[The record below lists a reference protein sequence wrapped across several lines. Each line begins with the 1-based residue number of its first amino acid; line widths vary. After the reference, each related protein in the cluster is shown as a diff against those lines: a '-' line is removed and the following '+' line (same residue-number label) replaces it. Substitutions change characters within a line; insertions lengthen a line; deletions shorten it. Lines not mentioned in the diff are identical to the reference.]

1 MLKQLEE
8 MKKRVGKEHHE
19 VISYTQHVIDTL
31 DQLYEEHMRLVGA
44 NALSGLS
51 ANGAEERTF
60 QEDIIKFKQILYSNL
75 EKTVQ
80 DLEHNGDKNWNKNF
94 KDGVE

>member
-8 MKKRVGKEHHE
+8 MKKRIGKEHHD
-19 VISYTQHVIDTL
+19 VIIYTQHVIDTL
-31 DQLYEEHMRLVGA
+31 DQLYQEHMRLVGA
-44 NALSGLS
+44 NALSGMS
-51 ANGAEERTF
+51 SNGAEERTF
-60 QEDIIKFKQILYSNL
+60 QEDIIKFKQIIFSNL

-80 DLEHNGDKNWNKNF
+80 DLEHYGDKNWNKNF